1 MQLYST
7 HVYEAIS
14 SLLLKSETSIVI
26 YYDFPSSGHVL
37 ASSLDRWFPRND
49 DLLHFARI
57 VHQTNKSSVCKRNRS
72 PRSNRTLASFSTM
85 LLWSRNIFK
94 LLLDHSTSWEI
105 VIFHF
110 KIFTRSMPYQRW
122 SYSQCQPS
130 NIVVSSAKTPSY
142 TIQWHEDAVNCNMII
157 VKCDLFRPFSIQQ
170 VWKST
175 KNVIQQ
181 PHSQ

>member
-26 YYDFPSSGHVL
+26 YYVFPSSGHVL
-37 ASSLDRWFPRND
+37 ASSLELWFPRND

-57 VHQTNKSSVCKRNRS
+57 VRQTNKSSVCKRNIS
-72 PRSNRTLASFSTM
+72 PRSNLTLAPFSTM

-94 LLLDHSTSWEI
+94 RLQDHSTSWEI
-105 VIFHF
+105 VIFCL
-110 KIFTRSMPYQRW
+110 KIFTQCMQCQRL

-130 NIVVSSAKTPSY
+130 NIVMSSTNTPSY
-142 TIQWHEDAVNCNMII
+142 TIQWREDAANCNDNCRM
-157 VKCDLFRPFSIQQ
+157 
-170 VWKST
+170 
-175 KNVIQQ
+175 
-181 PHSQ
+181 